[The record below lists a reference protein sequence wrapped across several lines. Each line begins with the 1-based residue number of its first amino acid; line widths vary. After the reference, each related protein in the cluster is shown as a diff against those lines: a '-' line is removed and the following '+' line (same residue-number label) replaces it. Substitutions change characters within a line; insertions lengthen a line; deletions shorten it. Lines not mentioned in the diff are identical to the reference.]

1 MMFNR
6 TLLRYGKLAVG
17 FATAVFLVL
26 FFHYANF
33 EAYGFGEPAS
43 ALEVTLHPGAPPA
56 PNAWGGVEG
65 THPARFRNDSYDP
78 DIPHI
83 VHFVYLLQDGVRDF
97 KFEFKEALAVYSA
110 AVFTDPDVIYLH
122 TNADDAAI
130 ERARSGQ
137 LGKWNSVILNAPQ
150 LVTRRVESPTVA
162 ANGVEIVFP
171 QHKSD
176 FVRVAALEEF
186 GGIYLD
192 VDAIP
197 LRDLRPLLSKGYNA
211 VVGKQADDDIMSGNF
226 IGKAHCAFFTQWK
239 EQMHQVFN
247 QEWIRH
253 SNHLMAE
260 LAGPL
265 SKLDHEILVLDY
277 HAMGP
282 IHWNGFGTQALYRVH
297 YDVESNLEGLSD
309 GAPLKAFDDNSGA
322 LREGLPSW
330 QKDYSNTW
338 ILHSWREKRNL
349 LLPQGFSHV
358 TPRYVLERKSDFS
371 RAVYHIAKHMYDRG
385 FFSFDDPWRYS
396 VAEV

>member
-1 MMFNR
+1 MFNR

-150 LVTRRVESPTVA
+150 LVTRR
-162 ANGVEIVFP
+162 
-171 QHKSD
+171 HKSD

-322 LREGLPSW
+322 LREGF
-330 QKDYSNTW
+330 
-338 ILHSWREKRNL
+338 RRGKRIIRI
-349 LLPQGFSHV
+349 PGSSTPGVKSGTSSYPKASV
-358 TPRYVLERKSDFS
+358 T
-371 RAVYHIAKHMYDRG
+371 AVYHIAKHMYDRG